1 MKFNNLKVRTRLSMG
16 FGIVCTLLMLIA
28 AEGLLSMN
36 TIRADLDSIAGDKT
50 PKVFASDSII
60 NQVDAIA
67 IALRNMMLNDEGT
80 DRQRQIEVITKSR
93 EIIKKESDFLNATVV
108 TQDGKA
114 LLSQVM
120 EQRAKYLEGQN
131 A

>member
-1 MKFNNLKVRTRLSMG
+1 
-16 FGIVCTLLMLIA
+16 MLIA